1 MLFVGGDGGNLVSG
15 VDRERPNVLITDR
28 ERERPH
34 VGAFCDEGLG
44 RLDIMSSMPNFGCWA
59 AKPGRRG
66 MTSRIP
72 NAPDSATPQ
81 RRAGCLGIFG
91 IVEIAQDLSRPD
103 TRVRA
108 RMREKLPVSRARTKA
123 VSSRSWSL
131 MHLAYKL
138 HTRRSSTALAP
149 PTSSSRSAAGR
160 PAAENNV
167 RRSAPMTTTAL
178 ITGATSGIGRAAA
191 DKLAQSGVHVM
202 VAALRTPA
210 LTLRCTSTTSP
221 NASI

>member
-28 ERERPH
+28 ERERAH
-34 VGAFCDEGLG
+34 VGAFFDEGLG

-103 TRVRA
+103 A
-108 RMREKLPVSRARTKA
+108 YAA
-123 VSSRSWSL
+123 
-131 MHLAYKL
+131 LAYCARPWGTIK
-138 HTRRSSTALAP
+138 SSTP
-149 PTSSSRSAAGR
+149 QVRQIKCDRCHDGHRYRQEFVPCRWSCSARRDR
-160 PAAENNV
+160 PAAEMEDRSSW
-167 RRSAPMTTTAL
+167 RRSVGCSGGWHMQDDQHPKAALAKTAPMPH
-178 ITGATSGIGRAAA
+178 A
-191 DKLAQSGVHVM
+191 DVL
-202 VAALRTPA
+202 
-210 LTLRCTSTTSP
+210 
-221 NASI
+221 